1 MSECNLRHVATGL
14 CFPEGP
20 IALTDGSFIV
30 VEIEAGRVSRISPD
44 GLIST
49 LADTGGGPNGAAL
62 GPDGRVYVCN
72 NGGMAFHYSDGLIL
86 PGHGQEGAATGW
98 IDAIDLHTGAIE
110 TLYRA
115 CDGRPLIAP
124 NDLVFDA
131 AGGFYF
137 TDHGKARKYDR
148 DRGGVY
154 YAHADGS
161 HINRVW
167 APMEGPNGIGLS
179 TDGATLYV
187 AETPTGRLWAFDIV
201 SPGKIDRAPGPAPWQ
216 PGRLLA
222 NPAGYHMFDSLAV
235 DAAGDVWIGT
245 IPNGITRVSPSGDVT
260 CYPMPDVLP
269 TNICFDA
276 SGQAYITLSSQGQ
289 LAAFDP
295 D

>member
-1 MSECNLRHVATGL
+1 LNEPNLRDIATGL
-14 CFPEGP
+14 RFPEGP
-20 IALTDGSFIV
+20 VALADGSFLV
-30 VEIEAGRVSRISPD
+30 VEIEAGRVSRVSAD
-44 GLIST
+44 GVVST

-62 GPDGRVYVCN
+62 GPDGRVYICN

-86 PGHGQEGAATGW
+86 PGHGEEGAATGW
-98 IDAIDLHTGAIE
+98 IDAIDLKTGAVE

-115 CDGRPLIAP
+115 CNGRPLIAP
-124 NDLVFDA
+124 NDLVFDS

-154 YAHADGS
+154 YANADGS

-179 TDGATLYV
+179 PDGETLYV
-187 AETPTGRLWAFDIV
+187 AETPTGRLWAFNII

-235 DAAGDVWIGT
+235 DVVGDVWIGT
-245 IPNGITRVSPSGDVT
+245 IPNGLTRVSPSGGVT
-260 CYPMPDVLP
+260 YYPMPDLLP

-276 SGQAYITLSSQGQ
+276 RGQAYVTLSSQGR

>member
-1 MSECNLRHVATGL
+1 MSSLTDIATGL
-14 CFPEGP
+14 RFPEGP
-20 IALTDGSFIV
+20 VAVEDGGFVV
-30 VEIEAGRVSRISPD
+30 VEIEAGRVSRINAD
-44 GLIST
+44 GEVSV
-49 LADTGGGPNGAAL
+49 LALTGGGPNGAAI

-72 NGGMAFHYSDGLIL
+72 NGGMAFHYPDGLIL
-86 PGHGQEGAATGW
+86 PGHGEDGGATGW
-98 IDAIDLHTGAIE
+98 IDAIDMTTGAVE
-110 TLYRA
+110 TLYRE

-131 AGGFYF
+131 YGGFYF

-154 YAHADGS
+154 YAKPDGS

-167 APMEGPNGIGLS
+167 APMEGPNGVGLS
-179 TDGATLYV
+179 PDGKTLYV
-187 AETPTGRLWAFDIV
+187 AETPTGRLWAFDIAG
-201 SPGKIDRAPGPAPWQ
+201 PGKIDRSPGPAPWQ

-235 DAAGDVWIGT
+235 DAAGDIWLGT
-245 IPNGITRVSPSGDVT
+245 IPEGLTRVSPTGEVT
-260 CYPMPDVLP
+260 YYPMPDLLP
-269 TNICFDA
+269 TNICFNTA
-276 SGQAYITLSSQGQ
+276 GRAYVTLSSQGR